1 MEWYEALNK
10 PSFTPP
16 GWVFGPAWTVLYI
29 MMAAAAIIIFRQGW
43 NSEGVRLGLLLFAI
57 QLALNLSW
65 SPVFFGLHEITW
77 SVVIIIALWLAIG
90 ATTIVFFRI
99 STLAGLLFVPYW
111 LWVSFA
117 SVLNISIWRM
127 N

>member
-1 MEWYEALNK
+1 VEWYETLNK

-16 GWVFGPAWTVLYI
+16 GWIFGPVWTVLYI
-29 MMAAAAIIIFRQGW
+29 MMAVAAIIVFRKGLS
-43 NSEGVRLGLLLFAI
+43 SEGVRLGLVLFAI

-65 SPVFFGLHEITW
+65 PPVYFGLHLLGW
-77 SVVIIIALWLAIG
+77 SVVIIIALWVAIG

-99 STLAGLLFVPYW
+99 STLAGALMIPYW

-117 SVLNISIWRM
+117 SVLNISIWYM